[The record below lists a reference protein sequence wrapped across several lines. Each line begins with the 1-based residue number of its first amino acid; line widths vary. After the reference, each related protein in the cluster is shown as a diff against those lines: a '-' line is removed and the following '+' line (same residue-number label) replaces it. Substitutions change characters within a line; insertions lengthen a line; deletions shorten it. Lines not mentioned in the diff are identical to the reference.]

1 MTLRELN
8 HWDFFK
14 LILIIEFLIGI
25 ILIPVIIL
33 IAFFFSTDGLGSAVT
48 VNGEPAG
55 SFSIATIVQIFVGFL
70 ISIILAMFKAS
81 VLTWICQ
88 ITRLGNIQ
96 IGNTKF
102 GRGRLAKEEASTAG

>member
-25 ILIPVIIL
+25 ILIPVIFL

-55 SFSIATIVQIFVGFL
+55 SFSITTVVQIFVGVL
-70 ISIILAMFKAS
+70 ISIVLAMFKAS

-102 GRGRLAKEEASTAG
+102 GRERLAKKEASTAF